1 MGFITPLGQPKATSL
16 LWRAQ
21 RLGLT
26 DPLHRSLVA
35 PYLPGGRV
43 AQMRKNGDV
52 HHEKWC
58 LNLHFTRKNDETW
71 WNLMGFDKEKHG
83 DLMGF
88 DQNNWGFNGTQ
99 PYWTV
104 EIYDSMIFVRFSSQ
118 TNHYKRKTQ
127 GYSPA
132 QIEIS
137 TQRCVKPITWR
148 YEYAPYKIVIIEW
161 EYCPTEMAG
170 FFAERILSFPEQNR
184 GFNAVKWRY
193 SLHQSKLRPSLWG
206 MNIRSN
212 FGGKPGCS
220 STVFDPQ

>member
-35 PYLPGGRV
+35 PYLPGGRCTD
-43 AQMRKNGDV
+43 A
-52 HHEKWC
+52 EKWGC
-58 LNLHFTRKNDETW
+58 SRWKMVFEFAFHQEKWWKMMEFDGIWQRKTW
-71 WNLMGFDKEKHG
+71 WFDGVWPKQLG
-83 DLMGF
+83 VQWDSTI
-88 DQNNWGFNGTQ
+88 FNRGNI
-99 PYWTV
+99 WFN
-104 EIYDSMIFVRFSSQ
+104 DFCSFLFV
-118 TNHYKRKTQ
+118 NHYKRKTQ
-127 GYSPA
+127 WYSPA

-170 FFAERILSFPEQNR
+170 FFDERIVSFPEQNR
-184 GFNAVKWRY
+184 GFNAVKTSTILEGNEHPQQFWWETRV
-193 SLHQSKLRPSLWG
+193 Q
-206 MNIRSN
+206 IR
-212 FGGKPGCS
+212 
-220 STVFDPQ
+220 TVFDSQ